1 VLHHSEAQKLQ
12 IYQLSLWQLI
22 KSCHFDEF
30 CFDRSMQMTPWR
42 WQIFGSRE
50 ISAFSTSCLLVALN
64 LWEHYLK
71 LPLYPLL
78 DYWNHWTWDFLSQ
91 TRTICILMYFK
102 SFMYHCLA
110 HSNSSHVPHVLCK
123 FFSSGNGSH
132 DSQHVDL
139 HTYHF
144 IYIYGCITITF
155 THTHV
160 WHKINI
166 NAYTYI
172 QYTFVHTH
180 VHIYMLSC
188 LWHVSIHMACDN
200 LW

>member
-1 VLHHSEAQKLQ
+1 MLHHSEPQKLQ

-22 KSCHFDEF
+22 KSCHFDDF

-102 SFMYHCLA
+102 PFMYHCLA

-123 FFSSGNGSH
+123 LFGTSFSSGNGSH

-144 IYIYGCITITF
+144 IYIYGCIQSPSHIHTCDTKSTSMH
-155 THTHV
+155 THTV
-160 WHKINI
+160 YICT
-166 NAYTYI
+166 YTCTYI
-172 QYTFVHTH
+172 YAV
-180 VHIYMLSC
+180 ML
-188 LWHVSIHMACDN
+188 MACVYTHGM
-200 LW
+200 W